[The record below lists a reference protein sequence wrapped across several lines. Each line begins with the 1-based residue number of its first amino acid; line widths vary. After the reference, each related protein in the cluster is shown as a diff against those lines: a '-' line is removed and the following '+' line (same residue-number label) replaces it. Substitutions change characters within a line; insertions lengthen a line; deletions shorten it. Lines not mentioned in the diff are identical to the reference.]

1 MFVECPSCKA
11 RYTLSPALIG
21 GSRGARVRCRKC
33 GDRFE
38 VRNPE
43 MPPSPEAVES
53 PRMEMEPE
61 KEARPPEPSPAPAVS
76 LKVPEAGDSRSSPQY
91 KYRERESH
99 RYGRG
104 RRIHPAG
111 GKAAYYLA
119 GSIVIVLGIIVVLLV
134 HPELR
139 LGLPSVTDRT
149 SKDVHISYS
158 YYTSTPLGGR
168 MFVLQGSVRDTR
180 EGAAS
185 APIRL
190 RAKLFNAEKGVLAE
204 KTFLAGTDIPMI
216 GFPAEIASDNSI
228 RTEGWLPFVAT
239 FIDPGVIADFSV
251 TIEPT

>member
-1 MFVECPSCKA
+1 MVVECPSCKT
-11 RYTLSPALIG
+11 RYNLRPALID

-43 MPPSPEAVES
+43 IPPPPEAVES

-61 KEARPPEPSPAPAVS
+61 KEPGPPEPSQAPAVA
-76 LKVPEAGDSRSSPQY
+76 LKVPEAGDSLSSPQY
-91 KYRERESH
+91 KYRGRESH
-99 RYGRG
+99 LYGRG
-104 RRIHPAG
+104 RRTHPAG

-119 GSIVIVLGIIVVLLV
+119 GSIVIVLGITVALLV

-139 LGLPSVTDRT
+139 LGLPSVFDRT
-149 SKDVHISYS
+149 SRDVHISYS
-158 YYTSTPLGGR
+158 YYTSTPLSGR

-190 RAKLFNAEKGVLAE
+190 RARLFNAEKGVLAE
-204 KTFLAGTDIPMI
+204 KTFLAGSNIPGI
-216 GFPAEIASDNSI
+216 GFPAEIALENSVLEKG
-228 RTEGWLPFVAT
+228 RLPFVAT

-251 TIEPT
+251 TIEPM